1 MTSEVGKMNEIIIG
15 IIGLMLIVYLFFA
28 VFMPEKF

>member
-15 IIGLMLIVYLFFA
+15 IIGLMLIVYLFVA